1 RLQAFALGGA
11 IPAEAGLAD
20 VVCGAFRCPSQS
32 LVPTV
37 RCVPARGSARGDLAV
52 CFESVSQS
60 AAAFY
65 PGRSIRLSFYGLG
78 YAPEDGRYMEPYAR
92 RRLFSCG
99 KSEKI
104 NLLQQRFQGLHHD
117 VGHQCVAVGVGMDQI
132 WQSVFWI
139 TGHTFEK
146 EWDQGQIVLLS

>member
-1 RLQAFALGGA
+1 LGGT

-20 VVCGAFRCPSQS
+20 VVCGAFRYPSQS

-37 RCVPARGSARGDLAV
+37 RCVPARGSAGGDLTV

-60 AAAFY
+60 AAAFH
-65 PGRSIRLSFYGLG
+65 PGSSVRLSFHGLG
-78 YAPEDGRYMEPYAR
+78 YSPDDGCHMEPRAR
-92 RRLFSCG
+92 GGLSSCG
-99 KSEKI
+99 KSEEI
-104 NLLQQRFQGLHHD
+104 DLLQKRFQGLHHD
-117 VGHQCVAVGVGMDQI
+117 VGNENVAVGVGMDQI
-132 WQSVFWI
+132 LQSVFGI